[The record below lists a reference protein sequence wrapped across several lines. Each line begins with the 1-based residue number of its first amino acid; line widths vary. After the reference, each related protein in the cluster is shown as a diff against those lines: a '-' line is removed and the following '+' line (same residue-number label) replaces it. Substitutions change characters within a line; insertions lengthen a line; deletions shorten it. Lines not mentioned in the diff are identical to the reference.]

1 MRNVPGTCVTSVSHS
16 KIKFEENKR
25 TIYFLNPSR
34 RVYKCVQVDGCAI
47 TNGICC
53 DKMLTS
59 ADEHSE
65 YYVELKGTD
74 VGHAISQLQTSIET
88 LGEYDEDRHA
98 YVVSTNV
105 MPALSTL
112 LQRAQKVFR
121 DRYNAELRVKEKMLE
136 VALL

>member
-1 MRNVPGTCVTSVSHS
+1 MRNVPGTCLTSVSYS
-16 KIKFEENKR
+16 KIKFEEKKR

-34 RVYKCVQVDGCAI
+34 KVYKCVQVDGCAI
-47 TNGICC
+47 TNGIRC

-59 ADEHSE
+59 TDEHSE

-88 LGEYDEDRHA
+88 LGEYNEDRHA

-105 MPALSTL
+105 VPALSTL
-112 LQRAQKVFR
+112 FQRAQKVFR
-121 DRYNAELRVKEKMLE
+121 DRYNAELRVKEKVLE
-136 VALL
+136 VALP

>member
-25 TIYFLNPSR
+25 TIYFLNSSR
-34 RVYKCVQVDGCAI
+34 KVYKCVQVDGCAI
-47 TNGICC
+47 TDGIRC
-53 DKMLTS
+53 DNMLTS
-59 ADEHSE
+59 TDEHSE
-65 YYVELKGTD
+65 YYVELKGTG

-88 LGEYDEDRHA
+88 LGEYNEDRHA

-105 MPALSTL
+105 VPALSTL

-121 DRYNAELRVKEKMLE
+121 DRYNAELRVKEKVLE
-136 VALL
+136 VALP

>member
-16 KIKFEENKR
+16 QIKFEENKR

-34 RVYKCVQVDGCAI
+34 KVYQCVQVDGCAI
-47 TNGICC
+47 TKGIRC

-59 ADEHSE
+59 TDEHSE

-88 LGEYDEDRHA
+88 LGEYNEDRHA

-105 MPALSTL
+105 VPALSTL

-121 DRYNAELRVKEKMLE
+121 DRYNAELRVKEKVLE
-136 VALL
+136 VALP